1 MVLLVSGSVPHLGI
15 KFVRI
20 HFLLDLIHAVDASN
34 VPGGASNTNFTIFT
48 SGYLKGK
55 ALNWTD
61 LDASLDI
68 VIDAGLYPG
77 FEVMGNP
84 SGNLFTSFKDD
95 NQLHAW
101 SQMCYELARR
111 YIARYGE
118 DSVRQWRFESW
129 NGWILTPACTFW
141 HRAWLCDLF
150 SPFGL
155 RALVCVCVCCVWFC
169 MPPQSPMESAIT
181 VWTRALIATCPR
193 FSITLT
199 PPSTACTG
207 QTLRFVQADATV
219 VCMCICVCGS
229 PVCLFDVCCCSFL
242 FSSFMEGRPRMVS
255 TCFCSASWSTVSM
268 VPTT

>member
-1 MVLLVSGSVPHLGI
+1 MVSGSVPHLGI

-155 RALVCVCVCCVWFC
+155 RALVCVCVLCVVLHASSEPDGEC
-169 MPPQSPMESAIT
+169 HHGLDTGIDCD
-181 VWTRALIATCPR
+181 L
-193 FSITLT
+193 
-199 PPSTACTG
+199 PSF
-207 QTLRFVQADATV
+207 LHYFDATEYGLHRADPE
-219 VCMCICVCGS
+219 VC
-229 PVCLFDVCCCSFL
+229 
-242 FSSFMEGRPRMVS
+242 
-255 TCFCSASWSTVSM
+255 AS
-268 VPTT
+268 